1 MTTTPMKR
9 AGQLIA
15 HLDTLYQIRDVR
27 QLLLLQLSMR
37 ERQDQAVLFKRQGG
51 QVTLSLIGTQLSPH
65 SETLQHRAGSVSAA
79 VLLSQ
84 LQALSG
90 IAGDDVAFSSGQIA
104 GLVDAETSRIEQS
117 DGLARLDAVLMS
129 LASKLE
135 LQPEPEQAGPAQ
147 GNPEQGNSAQ
157 STGSEAESSAPGTDQ
172 PQDDTA
178 DQIAAQDTVQNAG
191 EDGHDSAELVAGGS
205 SGRAARRRS

>member
-15 HLDTLYQIRDVR
+15 HLETLYQIRDVR

-37 ERQDQAVLFKRQGG
+37 ERQDQAVLFRRQGE

-65 SETLQHRAGSVSAA
+65 NDTLNHRAGNVSAA
-79 VLLSQ
+79 VLLGQ

-104 GLVDAETSRIEQS
+104 GLVDHETSRIEQS
-117 DGLARLDAVLMS
+117 DGLAKLDAVLTG
-129 LASKLE
+129 LAPKLE
-135 LQPEPEQAGPAQ
+135 LEPQTEPEQMSMMPGNLEQPAG
-147 GNPEQGNSAQ
+147 
-157 STGSEAESSAPGTDQ
+157 AEMETVESGTVQ
-172 PQDDTA
+172 QENHA
-178 DQIAAQDTVQNAG
+178 DQTTEEAVRDA
-191 EDGHDSAELVAGGS
+191 EDQGSAEMVAGMS
-205 SGRAARRRS
+205 SGRAARRRA